1 MGVLYKALSEEER
14 AKYDALNSED
24 KLRFEKE
31 MAAYKANKKAA
42 VIVMSLMGTRR
53 LTVTVTA
60 TTLMAVIPIRLYSDE
75 TQ

>member
-31 MAAYKANKKAA
+31 MAAYKANKKAD
-42 VIVMSLMGTRR
+42 SN
-53 LTVTVTA
+53 
-60 TTLMAVIPIRLYSDE
+60 SDE
-75 TQ
+75 SDGDKKADSDSDSDDSDGSDSD